1 MKEEMT
7 GALGDAGSKD
17 LKDSL
22 KRQGNNLVWSY
33 FLRTLMQL
41 TCNAAQID
49 GYPSVENVPPIMPH
63 FHLKVH
69 WERFI

>member
-1 MKEEMT
+1 MKKEMT

-49 GYPSVENVPPIMPH
+49 GYPVENVPPRGPH